1 MWHPSVVLKHF
12 CTTIVVHKGVSNNS
26 VNQNS
31 MVHKSVVHNS
41 VNQNSVIYKGVVHK
55 SVVHNSVNQNSVVY
69 KGVVHNSVNQ
79 NSVVYKGVVHK
90 SVVHKS
96 VGHKCSSQSVP
107 QNVAHQAFSPSSTQ
121 RLLERPTITLCRA
134 FPLLHVIFSSHF

>member
-69 KGVVHNSVNQ
+69 KGVVH
-79 NSVVYKGVVHK
+79 K

-121 RLLERPTITLCRA
+121 RLLERPTIILCRA